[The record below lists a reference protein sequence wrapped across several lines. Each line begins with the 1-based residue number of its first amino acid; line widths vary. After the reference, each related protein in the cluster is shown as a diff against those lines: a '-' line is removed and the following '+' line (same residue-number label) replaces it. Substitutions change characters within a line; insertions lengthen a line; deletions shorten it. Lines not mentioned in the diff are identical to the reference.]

1 MPLGVEDLDLLL
13 LGLEP
18 DDDRDDADDER
29 PRRPPRVRL
38 LERDLELDVDD
49 FDVDRDEPDE

>member
-1 MPLGVEDLDLLL
+1 MGVEDLDLLL